1 MEGFAEVTEE
11 LINEYLSFFGKN
23 HVFSDAERTLLNSNW
38 TQLVVKKN
46 ERVVTEGQKTLLWVE
61 KGVLRI
67 GKKDSRHEGMDCVCG
82 FAVPHDFV
90 SMDWFLQAPEMVWNL
105 YAEQDSVLWRLSDGV
120 ASVLSD
126 KVVLWDKIMTR
137 WYAHYVKRLWMRNC
151 YLCEANVVK
160 RYRRMMEWEGKRL
173 QAVSL
178 KHLASYLNM
187 TPQTLSRIRKG
198 EDGYKT

>member
-23 HVFSDAERTLLNSNW
+23 HVFSDAERTLLNRNW

-82 FAVPHDFV
+82 FAVPHDL
-90 SMDWFLQAPEMVWNL
+90 SVWIGFC
-105 YAEQDSVLWRLSDGV
+105 RHR
-120 ASVLSD
+120 
-126 KVVLWDKIMTR
+126 K
-137 WYAHYVKRLWMRNC
+137 WYGIYMRN
-151 YLCEANVVK
+151 
-160 RYRRMMEWEGKRL
+160 
-173 QAVSL
+173 
-178 KHLASYLNM
+178 
-187 TPQTLSRIRKG
+187 RIPCFG
-198 EDGYKT
+198 D